1 MAVELEEI
9 ALFGLFRLNKQTIQI
24 REEHFANITRL
35 LPDLHP
41 IPIDFQKIQRLGFLR
56 HPNGIYYR
64 VQGTTEFTL
73 RQLKDAR
80 WEFILDNGKR
90 IRTIHYIHQV
100 QRLWFDL
107 FDDHLFLPKN
117 AVAGKSPK
125 TKPSSGGFQ
134 TRH

>member
-9 ALFGLFRLNKQTIQI
+9 SLFGLFTLNKQTIQI
-24 REEHFANITRL
+24 RQEHFARITEL
-35 LPDLHP
+35 LPELSP

-56 HPNGIYYR
+56 HSNGIYYR
-64 VQGTTEFTL
+64 AQGDTEFLL
-73 RQLKDAR
+73 RPLKDGR
-80 WEFILDNGKR
+80 WEFLLDNGKR
-90 IRTIHYIHQV
+90 IRTIRYIHQV

-117 AVAGKSPK
+117 VQAGRAPT
-125 TKPSSGGFQ
+125 TKLSSGNFQ